1 MKILT
6 KEQLDD
12 FLAPPQFGDEMA
24 LVFDSHE
31 DLRGLLRRL
40 WAVVLEMDNE
50 KWWAEYHPKL
60 YQEVRQACAGEGD
73 VS

>member
-40 WAVVLEMDNE
+40 WENLPWHMQDGIELDNPELWEAVME
-50 KWWAEYHPKL
+50 AIGY
-60 YQEVRQACAGEGD
+60 R
-73 VS
+73 

>member
-24 LVFDSHE
+24 LIFDSHE

-40 WAVVLEMDNE
+40 WENLPWHVQDAIELDNPELWEAVME
-50 KWWAEYHPKL
+50 AI
-60 YQEVRQACAGEGD
+60 GD
-73 VS
+73 G

>member
-24 LVFDSHE
+24 LIFDSHE

-40 WAVVLEMDNE
+40 WENLPWHVQDAIELDNPELWEAVME
-50 KWWAEYHPKL
+50 AIGY
-60 YQEVRQACAGEGD
+60 R
-73 VS
+73 